1 MYTDKQFTRTVKELM
16 RIIFKKLSSSQPF
29 DEVKEEFVM
38 LGKLAT
44 HPNSPT
50 PLTTLWG
57 LAYMIED
64 KEWYDVAK
72 GMTLIKDA
80 AERTEDREPFC
91 WYVLGCLYMNGQK
104 GLDKDIVSAKYWI
117 DKSAKVDY
125 TPAKNMIYLRWGD
138 NPEGFLDW
146 FEDEMESGRPKRR
159 IFGVLIG
166 IALII
171 IVIILLTLR

>member
-1 MYTDKQFTRTVKELM
+1 MYTDKQFTKTVKELM
-16 RIIFKKLSSSQPF
+16 RIIFKKLSSSQSF
-29 DEVKEEFVM
+29 DEVKGEFDM
-38 LGKLAT
+38 LEKLAT

-57 LAYMIED
+57 LAYMMED
-64 KEWYDVAK
+64 KEWYDVEK

-80 AERTEDREPFC
+80 AERAEDREPFC

-104 GLDKDIVSAKYWI
+104 GLEKDIVSAKYWI
-117 DKSAKVDY
+117 GKSAKVGY

-146 FEDEMESGRPKRR
+146 FEDKMEKKKPNW
-159 IFGVLIG
+159 FVWVLIG
-166 IALII
+166 VTLII
-171 IVIILLTLR
+171 LALLLFKH